1 MDGTPISAATSQTDK
16 SNADDD
22 TEDVDVSDLV
32 KAHNNRI
39 AKSSRNSS
47 SPNFIGPPDPSKKT
61 RDTIGNNVWGNPV
74 VNGVEGDSPFNNKT
88 VPFTPDFSGDAP
100 PNINLISNK
109 TKKQSSEVSPSNKKA
124 APGISVPFKYDF
136 SQDVPKQNLI
146 STGAGI
152 NNGGVFGP
160 PSSLADPEK
169 QAGFVG
175 PPSSLANDPRAE
187 VWNSLLLPKKSPETT
202 GASIVNK
209 QTPMGTPNT
218 SGTAI
223 RSPFVAKPQINTP
236 ATNPGFMAPS
246 QNVPNS
252 SKYEL
257 GVSTNTELDKQTG
270 TNGRNI
276 GDMRKENEQ
285 YAQAAKDR
293 GEPVLVGSP
302 EWVAWNRAKNQK
314 RLDDA
319 GINKTVDQVVS
330 PQPETASDVVGGAAA
345 AGADYRNNPTAPE
358 GYNNKRGMTRAD
370 FNAKRDAAEEAAYP
384 GSTKGRPARGG
395 GSNVGLSSSLY
406 GAPNSEPISTTPV
419 PSKPGTKLTPE
430 QMSTTSNVIDD
441 IAKVAWWRRTSAQRD
456 VMKTSEDTKAT
467 AQRKADVDRV
477 QAQRTATAARESD
490 EEKAMDRY
498 RNRQNVQEQ
507 TRDPNDPLY
516 GLNIKQG
523 PKRDLDADLKTLAV
537 KAGQFGID
545 TAKGALKLGTLV
557 AIPPEEL
564 LATATGRMA
573 GLGYSKQGAKNRFDY
588 YRTKIDQAPGAL
600 TGIIGDAGSLLKNLA
615 PGLSNTLGKSA
626 GKALDAIT
634 NSKLAKMGS
643 AVAGSNTGKAI
654 FGAAKTYGRATADEA
669 ARLMTGALY
678 DPRSVSL
685 PLGSEYTDPK
695 ETEPKEEE
703 EKKTKTP

>member
-1 MDGTPISAATSQTDK
+1 MSSFKKEKEIQQSITDSINK
-16 SNADDD
+16 ILSEA
-22 TEDVDVSDLV
+22 
-32 KAHNNRI
+32 
-39 AKSSRNSS
+39 
-47 SPNFIGPPDPSKKT
+47 
-61 RDTIGNNVWGNPV
+61 V
-74 VNGVEGDSPFNNKT
+74 VNG
-88 VPFTPDFSGDAP
+88 FTPP
-100 PNINLISNK
+100 V
-109 TKKQSSEVSPSNKKA
+109 KQGA
-124 APGISVPFKYDF
+124 AISVPSKNAGAFT
-136 SQDVPKQNLI
+136 SQ
-146 STGAGI
+146 
-152 NNGGVFGP
+152 
-160 PSSLADPEK
+160 SSLPDTEK
-169 QAGFVG
+169 
-175 PPSSLANDPRAE
+175 NDPVEE
-187 VWNSLLLPKKSPETT
+187 VYKSILLPKKPSPVIRTVNGIMKDITAPVAEKKPSPVIDTVNGIMKDITT
-202 GASIVNK
+202 KKPSPVIDTVNGIMK
-209 QTPMGTPNT
+209 DITAPAPVAEKKPSPVIDTVNGIMKDITAPMGTPNT

-223 RSPFVAKPQINTP
+223 RSPFIAKPQINTPATNPGFMVSPQGAPGSRPSQTGDFKVTPANPSTP

-330 PQPETASDVVGGAAA
+330 PQPETASDIVGGAAA
-345 AGADYRNNPTAPE
+345 AGAAYRNDPTDVAGRNAP
-358 GYNNKRGMTRAD
+358 
-370 FNAKRDAAEEAAYP
+370 
-384 GSTKGRPARGG
+384 TKMPPRGG
-395 GSNVGLSSSLY
+395 GSNVGLSTPSDSS
-406 GAPNSEPISTTPV
+406 GTPRVQSV
-419 PSKPGTKLTPE
+419 PSVKLTPE
-430 QMSTTSNVIDD
+430 QMSTTSNNIDD
-441 IAKVAWWRRTSAQRD
+441 IAKVAWWKRTSAQRG
-456 VMKTSEDTKAT
+456 VMKSSEDDKAT
-467 AQRKADVDRV
+467 AQRTADADRA
-477 QAQRTATAARESD
+477 QAQRTARANRDQADTTELTN
-490 EEKAMDRY
+490 Y
-498 RNRQNVQEQ
+498 RTRQNVQEQ

-545 TAKGALKLGTLV
+545 TAKGALKLGTLI

-564 LATATGRMA
+564 ITTATGRMA
-573 GLGYSKQGAKNRFDY
+573 GLGYSKQGAKDRFDY

-600 TGIIGDAGSLLKNLA
+600 TGIIGDAASLLKNVA

-626 GKALDAIT
+626 GKVVGAIT
-634 NSKLAKMGS
+634 GSKLAKMGS
-643 AVAGSNTGKAI
+643 AVAGSNTGKAL

-685 PLGSEYTDPK
+685 PLGSEYTEPKETEPK